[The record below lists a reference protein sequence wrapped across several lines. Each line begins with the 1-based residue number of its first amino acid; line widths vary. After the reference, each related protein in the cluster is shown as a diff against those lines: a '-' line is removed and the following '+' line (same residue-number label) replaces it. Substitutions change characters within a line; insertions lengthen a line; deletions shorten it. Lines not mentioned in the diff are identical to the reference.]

1 MGSADSLLEL
11 FLLAIIK
18 HFGLSSKEAL
28 SLLSND
34 SKYLAHLLAKG
45 IKGDFRPI
53 EAFIAELSKNLSKI
67 IAFSKNKENE
77 AFFVRSIKPALISKS

>member
-1 MGSADSLLEL
+1 MKKEVANADSLLEL
-11 FLLAIIK
+11 FLLAIVK
-18 HFGLSSKEAL
+18 HFSLNSKEAL

-53 EAFIAELSKNLSKI
+53 EAFIAELAKNLNKI
-67 IAFSKNKENE
+67 IAFSKNKEN
-77 AFFVRSIKPALISKS
+77 